1 MDATITPA
9 TEGKGLARSP
19 GALAGIKIIDLTR
32 VLGGPYCTM
41 ILSDHGAEV
50 IKIEPPQ
57 GDEVRDWGPPFH
69 EGDASYFIGINRNK
83 RSLALDIGKP
93 QGKAVLLRLLQDAD
107 VLVENFK
114 PGAMEK
120 WGLGYA
126 ADLAPK
132 FPGLI
137 HCRISGFGA
146 DGPLGGLPGYDAIL
160 QAMTGLM
167 SVNGDANTGP
177 MRLGTAIVDMGTGLY
192 SAIGILMALQERTH
206 SGHGQYLDMTLY
218 DCGMALL
225 HPQAA
230 NFFLNGKRPAGTGN
244 PHPNL
249 VPYDKFPTRTC
260 DIFIASGN
268 NGQFRK
274 LCEII
279 GRPDMAADPR
289 FASNAERNH
298 NRDALSEQLAAA
310 FAGQDGNGLALRLIR
325 GGVPA
330 GPVLPVDQS
339 TTAPHTLHREMVT
352 ELGWYR
358 GLGTP
363 IKLSRTP
370 GGTRAAPPASANTA
384 RRCSPRTATPRRKS
398 PSWSRKASCCASG
411 ATLSRVANDPPADLL
426 PGSTG
431 TAMDVTIAPTLAP
444 SLAPGA
450 PARERL
456 RLRGRGV
463 VPWAVFYPDWYAQTY
478 PDAVGQT
485 VTRGFHAVL
494 LHYLD
499 HGQKAG
505 HSPTPYFD
513 EAWYRA
519 TYPGVAAAIA
529 DGKIE
534 SRLRPLLPLG
544 LSRPVAALAVR

>member
-1 MDATITPA
+1 MDGTIKPA
-9 TEGKGLARSP
+9 TGGKGLARSA
-19 GALAGIKIIDLTR
+19 GALAGIKVIDLTR

-69 EGDASYFIGINRNK
+69 DGDASYFIGINRNK

-93 QGKAVLLRLLQDAD
+93 EGKAVLLRLLEGAD
-107 VLVENFK
+107 VLIENFK

-126 ADLAPK
+126 ADLAPR

-177 MRLGTAIVDMGTGLY
+177 MRLGTAVVDMGTGLY
-192 SAIGILMALQERTH
+192 SAIGILMALQERTR
-206 SGHGQYLDMTLY
+206 SGVGQYLDMTLY

-230 NFFLNGKRPAGTGN
+230 NYFLNGKRPTGTGN

-260 DIFIASGN
+260 EIFIASGN

-274 LCEII
+274 MCEII
-279 GRPDMAADPR
+279 GRPDMADDPR
-289 FASNAERNH
+289 FASNAERNV
-298 NRDALSEQLAAA
+298 NRDALREQLAAA
-310 FAGQDGNGLALRLIR
+310 FVEQDGNELALKLIR

-330 GPVLPVDQS
+330 GPVLPVDEA
-339 TTAPHTLHREMVT
+339 TAAPHTAHREMVT

-370 GGTRAAPPASANTA
+370 GGTRAAPPAFGEHGAEILA
-384 RRCSPRTATPRRKS
+384 QHGYTPEQI
-398 PSWSRKASCCASG
+398 AELAASG
-411 ATLSRVANDPPADLL
+411 V
-426 PGSTG
+426 
-431 TAMDVTIAPTLAP
+431 VF
-444 SLAPGA
+444 
-450 PARERL
+450 RER
-456 RLRGRGV
+456 RR
-463 VPWAVFYPDWYAQTY
+463 T
-478 PDAVGQT
+478 
-485 VTRGFHAVL
+485 
-494 LHYLD
+494 
-499 HGQKAG
+499 
-505 HSPTPYFD
+505 
-513 EAWYRA
+513 
-519 TYPGVAAAIA
+519 
-529 DGKIE
+529 
-534 SRLRPLLPLG
+534 
-544 LSRPVAALAVR
+544 